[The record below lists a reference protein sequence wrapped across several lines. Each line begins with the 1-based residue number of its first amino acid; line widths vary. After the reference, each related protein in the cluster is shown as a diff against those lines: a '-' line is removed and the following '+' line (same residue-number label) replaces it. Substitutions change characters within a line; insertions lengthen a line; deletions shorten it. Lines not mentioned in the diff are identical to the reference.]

1 MGHIQRT
8 VVINAPAEDVFALM
22 ADTGRYGEWV
32 YHFAG
37 LDEGPEILAEG
48 DTFRWRVR
56 LARLTLRPRSTVAQ
70 FDPPGLYIEEIRVG
84 RLVRATLTKTV
95 VRQKRRSQLGWTLNY
110 RVIGGPL
117 GVAADWLIGHRLA
130 ERAVRESL
138 QGAKRVLETP
148 RKAAATRP
156 GARRRQTAVR

>member
-1 MGHIQRT
+1 MGHIQRS

-22 ADTGRYGEWV
+22 TDTGRYGEWV
-32 YHFAG
+32 HHFAG
-37 LDEGPEILAEG
+37 LDEGPETLAEG

-56 LARLTLRPRSTVAQ
+56 LARLTLKPRSTVEQ
-70 FDPPGLYIEEIRVG
+70 LDPPGLYIEEIRVG
-84 RLVRATLTKTV
+84 RLVHATLTKTV
-95 VRQKRRSQLGWTLNY
+95 MRQKRRSQLSWTLNY

-130 ERAVRESL
+130 DRAVRESL
-138 QGAKRVLETP
+138 QGAKRVLEKP
-148 RKAAATRP
+148 KKAAPRP

>member
-1 MGHIQRT
+1 MGHIQRS
-8 VVINAPAEDVFALM
+8 VVINASAEDVFALM
-22 ADTGRYGEWV
+22 TDTGRYGEWV

-37 LDEGPEILAEG
+37 LDEGPETLAEG

-56 LARLTLRPRSTVAQ
+56 LARLTLKPRSTVEQ
-70 FDPPGLYIEEIRVG
+70 LDPPGLYIEEIRVG

-130 ERAVRESL
+130 DRAVRESL

-148 RKAAATRP
+148 KKAAPRP